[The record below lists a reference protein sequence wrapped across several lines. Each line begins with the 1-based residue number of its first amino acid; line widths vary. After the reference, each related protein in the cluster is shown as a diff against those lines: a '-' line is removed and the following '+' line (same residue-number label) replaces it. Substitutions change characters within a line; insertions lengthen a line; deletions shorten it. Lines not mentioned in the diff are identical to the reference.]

1 MSTTT
6 EQQPPQSDRLG
17 SDRLDGDRLERPTA
31 GDAPAA
37 APPKA
42 QRRASRSMYQKHAK
56 VYPKAVHGTFRRIK
70 WAALSVLLAIYYVL
84 PWVRWDRGPNAPDQ
98 AVLLDLANRRFYL
111 FFVELWPQ
119 QIYYLTGA
127 LILAA
132 LGLFLATSLAGR
144 VWCGYACPQTVW
156 TDLYVWVERLVE
168 GDRGERI
175 RLDQGPWTARKAGR
189 KVLKNLIWLLIAVA
203 TGGAWI
209 FYFTDAPTLLGEML
223 RFEVSSTALG
233 FIGLFTATTYLLAG
247 FAREQVCTY
256 MCPWPRFQSAM
267 IDEDSLIVTY
277 QDWRGEGR
285 SLMRKSQSWEERRAE
300 GLGDCIDCFNCVQVC
315 PAGIDIRD
323 GLQMQCIGC
332 GLCIDACDEIMTK
345 VGRPTGLIT
354 FDTQTNQVAITTG
367 GQPVPF
373 RLLRPRTILYTLM
386 MLVIAGG
393 IGVGLLL
400 KPGLD
405 ISVLR
410 DRAPLFVAL
419 SDGSVRNAYTF
430 KISNMT
436 RDPRAY
442 TLAVSGVTGASLSV
456 AGDGQDEQA
465 GTRQLTADP
474 DMVATYRIFVT
485 APRTGLQGASQPLTF
500 RLTSADGEVATYD
513 SVFMGPAN

>member
-1 MSTTT
+1 MSTTNET
-6 EQQPPQSDRLG
+6 QSPTVDIQA
-17 SDRLDGDRLERPTA
+17 SDI
-31 GDAPAA
+31 PASA
-37 APPKA
+37 ARDTSSAEAPKA
-42 QRRASRSMYQKHAK
+42 QKRASRSMYKKHSK
-56 VYPKAVHGTFRRIK
+56 VYPKSVHGTFRRIK
-70 WAALSVLLAIYYVL
+70 WTALAVLLAIYYVL
-84 PWVRWDRGPNAPDQ
+84 PWIRWDRGPNAPDQ
-98 AVLLDLANRRFYL
+98 AVLLDLTNRRFYL

-175 RLDQGPWTARKAGR
+175 RLDQGKWTAQKLGR
-189 KVLKNLIWLLIAVA
+189 KLLKNLIWLLIAAA

-209 FYFTDAPTLLGEML
+209 FYFTDAPTLLGEMA
-223 RFEVSSTALG
+223 RFEASSTAVG
-233 FIGLFTATTYLLAG
+233 FIGLFTGTTWLLAG

-285 SLMRKSQSWEERRAE
+285 GLMRKSQSWDERKAE

-332 GLCIDACDEIMTK
+332 GLCVDACDEIMTK
-345 VGRPTGLIT
+345 IGRPTGLIK
-354 FDTQTNQVAITTG
+354 FDTQTNQVALATTG
-367 GQPVPF
+367 KPAPVRMF
-373 RLLRPRTILYTLM
+373 RPRTILYSLM
-386 MLVIAGG
+386 ILVIAGA
-393 IGVGLLL
+393 IGVGLAL

-410 DRAPLFVAL
+410 DRAPLFVTLA
-419 SDGSVRNAYTF
+419 DGTVRNAYTF

-436 RDPRAY
+436 RDPRDY
-442 TLAVSGVTGASLSV
+442 TLALGGLKDAHIAV
-456 AGDGQDEQA
+456 AGEGQEAQA
-465 GTRQLTADP
+465 SQQRLTAAP

-485 APRTGLQGASQPLTF
+485 APRSSLQGATQPLTF
-500 RLTSADGEVATYD
+500 RLTSANGETASYE

>member
-1 MSTTT
+1 MTTT
-6 EQQPPQSDRLG
+6 AEAPTKV
-17 SDRLDGDRLERPTA
+17 EKRP
-31 GDAPAA
+31 
-37 APPKA
+37 
-42 QRRASRSMYQKHAK
+42 SRSLYQKHSK

-70 WAALSVLLAIYYVL
+70 WIALAIMLGIYYIL
-84 PWVRWDRGPNAPDQ
+84 PWIRWDRGPNAPDQ

-119 QIYYLTGA
+119 QIYFLTGA

-144 VWCGYACPQTVW
+144 VWCGFACPQTVW

-168 GDRGERI
+168 GDRSQRI
-175 RLDQGPWTARKAGR
+175 RLDQGKWTPAKLGR
-189 KVLKNLIWLLIAVA
+189 KLLKNAIWLLIALA

-209 FYFTDAPTLLGEML
+209 FYFTDAPTLLGQML
-223 RFEVSSTALG
+223 RFEAPMTAIG

-277 QDWRGEGR
+277 EEWRGEGR
-285 SLMRKSQSWEERRAE
+285 GPVRKSQSWEERQAA
-300 GLGDCIDCFNCVQVC
+300 GLGDCIDCYNCVQVC
-315 PAGIDIRD
+315 PMGIDIRD

-332 GLCIDACDEIMTK
+332 GLCVDACDDIMTK
-345 VGRPTGLIT
+345 IGRPTGLVR
-354 FDTQTNQVAITTG
+354 FDTQTSQVSVAATG
-367 GQPVPF
+367 KPTPF
-373 RLLRPRTILYTLM
+373 RLIRPRTVIYSLL
-386 MLVIAGG
+386 MLVIGG
-393 IGVGLLL
+393 AITVGLIL

-410 DRAPLFVAL
+410 DRAPLYVAL

-430 KISNMT
+430 KIANMT

-442 TLAVSGVTGASLSV
+442 TLTVDGLPGATIAL
-456 AGDGQDEQA
+456 AGDGQEAQA
-465 GTRQLTADP
+465 SSQRLTADP
-474 DMVATYRIFVT
+474 DMVATYRVFVT
-485 APRTGLQGASQPLTF
+485 APGGSLKAPSQPL
-500 RLTSADGEVATYD
+500 RMVLRSADGETAQYET
-513 SVFMGPAN
+513 VFMAPESR

>member
-6 EQQPPQSDRLG
+6 EHQPPTVTT
-17 SDRLDGDRLERPTA
+17 PTVETSSA
-31 GDAPAA
+31 T
-37 APPKA
+37 PPKA
-42 QRRASRSMYQKHAK
+42 PRRASRSMYQKHSK
-56 VYPKAVHGTFRRIK
+56 VYPKTVQGTFRRLK
-70 WAALSVLLAIYYVL
+70 WMALAVLLGIYYLL
-84 PWVRWDRGPNAPDQ
+84 PWIRWDRGPNAPDQ

-156 TDLYVWVERLVE
+156 TDLYLWVERLVE

-175 RLDQGPWTARKAGR
+175 RLDQGKWTAQKVGR
-189 KVLKNLIWLLIAVA
+189 KLLKNAIWLLIAAA

-209 FYFTDAPTLLGEML
+209 FYFTDAPTLLGEL
-223 RFEVSSTALG
+223 VRFEASSTAVG
-233 FIGLFTATTYLLAG
+233 FIALFTGTTYLLAG

-267 IDEDSLIVTY
+267 IDEDSLVVTY

-285 SLMRKSQSWEERRAE
+285 SLMRKSQSWEERKAQ

-332 GLCIDACDEIMTK
+332 GLCVDACDEIMTK
-345 VGRPTGLIT
+345 VGRPTGLIK
-354 FDTQTNQVAITTG
+354 FDTQTNQVALATTG
-367 GQPVPF
+367 KPAPA
-373 RLLRPRTILYTLM
+373 RLIRPRTILYSLM
-386 MLVIAGG
+386 MLVIAGA
-393 IGVGLLL
+393 IAAGLAL

-410 DRAPLFVAL
+410 DRAPLFVTLA
-419 SDGSVRNAYTF
+419 DGTVRNAYTF

-442 TLAVSGVTGASLSV
+442 TLTV
-456 AGDGQDEQA
+456 AGLKDARIAVAGESQEEQA
-465 GTRQLTADP
+465 AQQHLTAAP

-485 APRTGLQGASQPLTF
+485 APRSSLQGTSQPLTF
-500 RLTSADGEVATYD
+500 RLTSANGETASHE

>member
-1 MSTTT
+1 MTTT
-6 EQQPPQSDRLG
+6 TDVPPPH
-17 SDRLDGDRLERPTA
+17 LETPEPPPSPS
-31 GDAPAA
+31 GPQKAP
-37 APPKA
+37 
-42 QRRASRSMYQKHAK
+42 RRASRSMYLKHDK
-56 VYPKAVHGTFRRIK
+56 VYPKAVHGTFRRLK
-70 WAALSVLLAIYYVL
+70 WTALVVLLAIYYAL
-84 PWVRWDRGPNAPDQ
+84 PWIRWDRGPDAPDQ
-98 AVLLDLANRRFYL
+98 AVLLDIAGRRFYL
-111 FFVELWPQ
+111 FFIELWPQ

-168 GDRGERI
+168 GDRSERI
-175 RLDQGPWTARKAGR
+175 RLDQGKWTARKLGR
-189 KVLKNLIWLLIAVA
+189 KALKNLIWLLIAAA

-209 FYFTDAPTLLGEML
+209 FYFTDAPTLLGDMV
-223 RFEVSSTALG
+223 RFEASSTALG

-285 SLMRKSQSWEERRAE
+285 GPVRKSQSWDERKAE

-315 PAGIDIRD
+315 PVGIDIRD

-332 GLCIDACDEIMTK
+332 GLCVDACDEIMTK
-345 VGRPTGLIT
+345 VGRPAGLIK
-354 FDTQTNQVAITTG
+354 FDTQTNQVAIATTG
-367 GQPVPF
+367 KPAPY
-373 RLLRPRTILYTLM
+373 RLFRPRTLIYSLL
-386 MLVIAGG
+386 MLVIGG
-393 IGVGLLL
+393 AIAVGLAL

-436 RDPRAY
+436 RDPRDY
-442 TLAVSGVTGASLSV
+442 TLTVAGLAGTAIAVAGEGQEVQATEQSLS
-456 AGDGQDEQA
+456 AP
-465 GTRQLTADP
+465 P
-474 DMVATYRIFVT
+474 DTVATYRIFVT
-485 APRTGLQGASQPLTF
+485 APRSGLQGASQPLTF
-500 RLTSADGEVATYD
+500 RLTSANGETATYE
-513 SVFMGPAN
+513 SVFMGPVN

>member
-1 MSTTT
+1 MSTTDLP
-6 EQQPPQSDRLG
+6 QPPM
-17 SDRLDGDRLERPTA
+17 EP
-31 GDAPAA
+31 PAA
-37 APPKA
+37 TPAKPR
-42 QRRASRSMYQKHAK
+42 QRTARSMYQKHVK
-56 VYPKAVHGTFRRIK
+56 VYPKAVHGRFRRIK
-70 WAALSVLLAIYYVL
+70 WAALGVLLAIYYVL
-84 PWVRWDRGPNAPDQ
+84 PWLRWDRGPNAPDQ

-156 TDLYVWVERLVE
+156 TDLYVWVERLIE

-175 RLDQGPWTARKAGR
+175 RLDQAPWTLRKAGR
-189 KVLKNLIWLLIAVA
+189 KALKNLVWILIALA

-209 FYFTDAPTLLGEML
+209 FYFTDAPTLLGDLL
-223 RFEVSSTALG
+223 RLEASSTAVG
-233 FIGLFTATTYLLAG
+233 FIALFTATTYLLAG

-285 SLMRKSQSWEERRAE
+285 GALRKSEGWDERKAAGR
-300 GLGDCIDCFNCVQVC
+300 GDCIDCFNCVQVC
-315 PAGIDIRD
+315 PTGIDIRD

-332 GLCIDACDEIMTK
+332 GLCIDACDEVMGRI
-345 VGRPTGLIT
+345 GRPAGLVR
-354 FDTQTNQVAITTG
+354 FDTQTNQLALATAG
-367 GQPVPF
+367 KPA
-373 RLLRPRTILYTLM
+373 RYRALRPRTIIYGLM
-386 MLVIAGG
+386 MLVIAGAMT
-393 IGVGLLL
+393 VGLVL

-419 SDGSVRNAYTF
+419 SDGSIRNAYTF
-430 KISNMT
+430 KIANMT

-442 TLAVSGVTGASLSV
+442 TLTV
-456 AGDGQDEQA
+456 AGPAGATIAVAGAEGDEQA
-465 GTRQLTADP
+465 ASRHLTAEP
-474 DMVATYRIFVT
+474 DTVATYRIFVT
-485 APRTGLQGASQPLTF
+485 APRAPLQGASQPLTF
-500 RLTSADGEVATYD
+500 HLASADGETARYE
-513 SVFMGPAN
+513 SVFMGPAE

>member
-1 MSTTT
+1 MTTT
-6 EQQPPQSDRLG
+6 TDVQPPH
-17 SDRLDGDRLERPTA
+17 LETPE
-31 GDAPAA
+31 PL
-37 APPKA
+37 PPSPSGPQKPP
-42 QRRASRSMYQKHAK
+42 RRTSRSMYLKHNK
-56 VYPKAVHGTFRRIK
+56 VYPKAVHGTFRRLK
-70 WAALSVLLAIYYVL
+70 WTALAVLLAIYYVL
-84 PWVRWDRGPNAPDQ
+84 PWIRWDRGPDAPDQ

-111 FFVELWPQ
+111 FFIELWPQ

-168 GDRGERI
+168 GDRSERI
-175 RLDQGPWTARKAGR
+175 RLDQGKWTARKLGR
-189 KVLKNLIWLLIAVA
+189 KALKNLIWLLIAAA

-209 FYFTDAPTLLGEML
+209 FYFTDAPTLLGDMV
-223 RFEVSSTALG
+223 RFEASSTALG

-285 SLMRKSQSWEERRAE
+285 GPVRKSQSWDERRGE

-332 GLCIDACDEIMTK
+332 GLCVDACDEIMTK
-345 VGRPTGLIT
+345 IGRPTGLIK
-354 FDTQTNQVAITTG
+354 FDTQTNQVAIATTG
-367 GQPVPF
+367 KPAPY
-373 RLLRPRTILYTLM
+373 RLFRPRTLIYSLL
-386 MLVIAGG
+386 MLVIGG
-393 IGVGLLL
+393 AIAVGLAL

-436 RDPRAY
+436 RDPRDY
-442 TLAVSGVTGASLSV
+442 TLTV
-456 AGDGQDEQA
+456 AGLPGTTIAVAGEGQEIQA
-465 GTRQLTADP
+465 VQQRLSAPP
-474 DMVATYRIFVT
+474 DTVATYRIFVT
-485 APRTGLQGASQPLTF
+485 APRSSLQGASQPLTF
-500 RLTSADGEVATYD
+500 RLTSANGETATYE

>member
-1 MSTTT
+1 MSTSTDIKPSKG
-6 EQQPPQSDRLG
+6 QA
-17 SDRLDGDRLERPTA
+17 PTA
-31 GDAPAA
+31 QSPADTTPGAEALTA

-42 QRRASRSMYQKHAK
+42 QRRASRSMYQKHSK
-56 VYPKAVHGTFRRIK
+56 VYPKAVSGTFRRLK
-70 WAALSVLLAIYYVL
+70 WTALAVLLAIYYVL
-84 PWVRWDRGPNAPDQ
+84 PWIRWDRGPNAPDQ

-111 FFVELWPQ
+111 FVVELWPQ

-175 RLDQGPWTARKAGR
+175 RLDQGPWTARKLGR
-189 KVLKNLIWLLIAVA
+189 KALKNLIWLLIAAA

-209 FYFTDAPTLLGEML
+209 FYFTDAPTLLGEL
-223 RFEVSSTALG
+223 ARFEASSTAVG
-233 FIGLFTATTYLLAG
+233 FIALFTGTTYLLAG

-285 SLMRKSQSWEERRAE
+285 SLMRKSQSWEERKAE

-332 GLCIDACDEIMTK
+332 GLCVDACDEIMTK
-345 VGRPTGLIT
+345 VGRPTGLIK
-354 FDTQTNQVAITTG
+354 FDTQTNQVALATTG
-367 GQPVPF
+367 QPAPTH
-373 RLLRPRTILYTLM
+373 LIRPRTILYSMM
-386 MLVIAGG
+386 MLVIAGAIA
-393 IGVGLLL
+393 IGLVL

-410 DRAPLFVAL
+410 DRAPLFVTLA
-419 SDGSVRNAYTF
+419 DGTVRNAYTF

-436 RDPRAY
+436 RDPRDY
-442 TLAVSGVTGASLSV
+442 TLAVAGLTGARIAV
-456 AGDGQDEQA
+456 AGEEQEDQE
-465 GTRQLTADP
+465 TQQRLTAAP

-485 APRTGLQGASQPLTF
+485 APRSSLQGASQPLTF
-500 RLTSADGEVATYD
+500 RLTSANGETATYE

>member
-6 EQQPPQSDRLG
+6 EHQPP
-17 SDRLDGDRLERPTA
+17 TVKT
-31 GDAPAA
+31 PADETPSA
-37 APPKA
+37 TPPKA
-42 QRRASRSMYQKHAK
+42 PRRASRSMYQKHSK
-56 VYPKAVHGTFRRIK
+56 VYPKAVQGTFRRLK
-70 WAALSVLLAIYYVL
+70 WMALAVLLGIYYLL
-84 PWVRWDRGPNAPDQ
+84 PWIRWDRGPNAPDQ

-156 TDLYVWVERLVE
+156 TDLYLWVERLVE
-168 GDRGERI
+168 GDRGDRI
-175 RLDQGPWTARKAGR
+175 RLDQGTWTAQKVGR
-189 KVLKNLIWLLIAVA
+189 KLLKNAIWLLIAAA

-209 FYFTDAPTLLGEML
+209 FYFTDAPTLLGEL
-223 RFEVSSTALG
+223 ARFEASSTAVG
-233 FIGLFTATTYLLAG
+233 FIALFTGTTYLLAG

-285 SLMRKSQSWEERRAE
+285 SLMRKSQSWEERKAQ

-332 GLCIDACDEIMTK
+332 GLCVDACDEIMTK
-345 VGRPTGLIT
+345 VGRPTGLIK
-354 FDTQTNQVAITTG
+354 FDTQTNQVALATTG
-367 GQPVPF
+367 KPAPA
-373 RLLRPRTILYTLM
+373 RLIRPRTILYSLM
-386 MLVIAGG
+386 MVVIAGA
-393 IGVGLLL
+393 IAAGLAL

-410 DRAPLFVAL
+410 DRAPLFVTLA
-419 SDGSVRNAYTF
+419 DGTVRNAYTF

-436 RDPRAY
+436 RDPRDY
-442 TLAVSGVTGASLSV
+442 TLAVTGLKDARISV
-456 AGDGQDEQA
+456 AGEGQEEQA
-465 GTRQLTADP
+465 AQQHLTAAP

-485 APRTGLQGASQPLTF
+485 APRSSLQGTSQPLTF
-500 RLTSADGEVATYD
+500 RLTSANGETASHD